1 MSVSSPFIARP
12 IATSLLGVAVL
23 LGGVLGYL
31 WLPISSLPQVD
42 FPTIQ
47 VTTQLP
53 GASPDVMASLV
64 TAPLERNFGQIPS
77 LQLMTSSSS
86 FGVSQITLQF
96 VLNRDIDA
104 AAQDV
109 QAAINAS
116 GSTLPKNLP
125 YPPVYSKV
133 NPADAPMVTLAITSS
148 TISMRAL
155 SDIAD
160 TLLAQRL
167 SEVTGVGRVTVQ
179 GNIRPAIR
187 IQADL
192 SRLANYGIAMEDLR
206 NVIMAANV
214 AGPKGALD
222 GAHQSYTIGAN
233 DQIAAASAYRDIVI
247 TYLNG
252 APVLLRDVADIIDSL
267 ENSKVAGFYQGNPAI
282 VVDIQRQPGANVIE
296 TTQRI
301 KNELPKLQRSMPV
314 GATLTIVHDA
324 TASIRA
330 SVRDVQFTLVL
341 SVALVITVV
350 LIFLRTIRATIIA
363 GVALPLSL
371 IATFGIMWFCG
382 FSLDNLSLMALTI
395 GTGFVVDDA
404 IVMIE
409 NIVRHM
415 EEGEAPFEAALRGA
429 SEIGFT
435 VISLT
440 VSLIAVFIPLLFMT
454 GLVGRMFREFALTL
468 TIAVVTSAVVS
479 LTLTPMMCSRL
490 LRHQS
495 TASAG
500 GGITHI
506 FHRAIDWSVEV
517 YRRTLEWVLRHEK
530 LTLLVTAAT
539 LVATVW
545 LYVIIPK
552 GFLPLQDT
560 GLVFAVMEG
569 GQEIS
574 FAEMKRLQATVESA
588 LRKDPDVTGV
598 VSVIGVTPINATP
611 NAGRLAVTLRSRDE
625 RKASVTAIIERLQH
639 AVAAVPGVIVFFQ
652 PVQDIQISTRVSRA
666 QYQYTL
672 SGTDASEVGTWAA
685 KLAQQLQSSPLLA
698 DVASEAQDNGFRLQV
713 QVDRETAGRLGIS
726 MQTIIDTLSDAF
738 GQRQISTIYGQSN
751 QYRVILEAKPEYQND
766 PSSLTK
772 LYVPASGVQAVAQ
785 STSLTSTSPT
795 VIPGV
800 SGSSMV
806 PLSTFARFEN
816 RTAPLVI
823 AHQEQFP
830 AVTISFNLA
839 PYAALSDAVAAISQ
853 AERAIGMPTSVI
865 GSYSGDAAEFAKSLA
880 GEPWL
885 ILAAAVTIYIV
896 LGVLYESFI
905 HPLTILSTLPSA
917 GVGAL
922 LALMLYKQ
930 DLSVVA
936 LIGIVL
942 LMGIVKK
949 NAIMMID
956 FALEAERK
964 QGLSPRDSI
973 VQACLLRFRPIMMT
987 TLAALF
993 GAIPL
998 AFEQGTGSEL
1008 RNPLG
1013 ITIIGGL
1020 LLSQL
1025 LTLYTTPVIYLAMER
1040 LKDALRPRGAAA
1052 DRARP
1057 AGNSRTVA
1065 ARGGVRSDMAFTS
1078 FSEPFIR
1085 RPVATTLLAVGLFL
1099 TGAVAYRFLPVAS
1112 MPTVDFPT
1120 INVTATRPGADPETM
1135 AATVAAPLERRLG
1148 EIAGVTELT
1157 SRSSLGNTRI
1167 TIQFDLTRNID
1178 GAARDVQAAINAAL
1192 TDLPGDLQSTT
1203 DLPQIESRRH
1213 ADHDPGADLEGRS
1226 AEHAL

>member
-23 LGGVLGYL
+23 LGGMLGYL
-31 WLPISSLPQVD
+31 WLPVSSLPQVD

-53 GASPDVMASLV
+53 GANPDVMASLV

-116 GSTLPKNLP
+116 GATLPRNLP
-125 YPPVYSKV
+125 YPPVYAKV

-148 TISMRAL
+148 TMSMRAL

-167 SEVTGVGRVTVQ
+167 AEVTGVGRVTVQ

-187 IQADL
+187 VRADL
-192 SRLANYGIAMEDLR
+192 SRIANYGIAMEDLR

-222 GAHQSYTIGAN
+222 GTHQSYSIGAN

-252 APVLLRDVADIIDSL
+252 APVLLRDVADIVDDL
-267 ENSKVAGFYQGNPAI
+267 ENTKVAGFYQGQPAI

-363 GVALPLSL
+363 GVTLPLSI

-415 EEGEAPFEAALRGA
+415 EDGESAFESALHGA

-495 TASAG
+495 TATAG
-500 GGITHI
+500 GGFTHV
-506 FHRAIDWSVEV
+506 FHRAIDWSVEI
-517 YRRTLEWVLRHEK
+517 YRRTLEWVLRHEQ
-530 LTLLVTAAT
+530 LTLMVTAGT

-545 LYVIIPK
+545 LYIIIPK

-560 GLVFAVMEG
+560 GLIFAVMEG
-569 GQEIS
+569 GQEVS
-574 FAEMKRLQATVESA
+574 FAEMKRLQATVEQT

-598 VSVIGVTPINATP
+598 ISVVGVTPINATP

-625 RKASVTAIIERLQH
+625 RKTPVSAIIDRLQRE
-639 AVAAVPGVIVFFQ
+639 VAAVPGVVVYFQ
-652 PVQDIQISTRVSRA
+652 PVQDIQISTRLSRA
-666 QYQYTL
+666 QFQYTL
-672 SGTDASEVGTWAA
+672 SGTDANEVGLWAA
-685 KLAQQLQSSPLLA
+685 RLAAELQSSPVLR

-726 MQTIIDTLSDAF
+726 MQTVVDTLSDAF

-766 PSSLTK
+766 PSALTK

-800 SGSSMV
+800 SGSPMV

-816 RTAPLVI
+816 TTAPLVI

-839 PYAALSDAVAAISQ
+839 AGGALSDAVAAISR
-853 AERAIGMPTSVI
+853 AERTIGMPTSVI

-922 LALMLYKQ
+922 LALMIYKQ

-993 GAIPL
+993 GALPL

-1040 LKDALRPRGAAA
+1040 LK
-1052 DRARP
+1052 ARMSP
-1057 AGNSRTVA
+1057 
-1065 ARGGVRSDMAFTS
+1065 
-1078 FSEPFIR
+1078 PQ
-1085 RPVATTLLAVGLFL
+1085 
-1099 TGAVAYRFLPVAS
+1099 
-1112 MPTVDFPT
+1112 
-1120 INVTATRPGADPETM
+1120 
-1135 AATVAAPLERRLG
+1135 PLQ
-1148 EIAGVTELT
+1148 TEL
-1157 SRSSLGNTRI
+1157 
-1167 TIQFDLTRNID
+1167 
-1178 GAARDVQAAINAAL
+1178 
-1192 TDLPGDLQSTT
+1192 DLPEAPEPSQH
-1203 DLPQIESRRH
+1203 P
-1213 ADHDPGADLEGRS
+1213 
-1226 AEHAL
+1226 AE

>member
-1 MSVSSPFIARP
+1 MSVSSPFIHRP
-12 IATSLLGVAVL
+12 IATSLLGIAVM

-31 WLPISSLPQVD
+31 WLPVSSLPQVD

-53 GASPDVMASLV
+53 GASPDVMTSLV

-77 LQLMTSSSS
+77 MQLMTSSSS
-86 FGVSQITLQF
+86 FGISQITLQF
-96 VLNRDIDA
+96 ELNRDIDA

-116 GSTLPKNLP
+116 GSVLPKNLP

-133 NPADAPMVTLAITSS
+133 NPADAPMVTLALTSS
-148 TISMRAL
+148 TISLRAL
-155 SDIAD
+155 SDVAD

-167 SEVTGVGRVTVQ
+167 SELTGVGRVTVQ

-192 SRLANYGIAMEDLR
+192 SRLANYGIALEDLR
-206 NVIMAANV
+206 NVIVAANV

-222 GAHQSYTIGAN
+222 GAHQSYTISAN
-233 DQIAAASAYRDIVI
+233 DQLVAAAGYRNIVI
-247 TYLNG
+247 TYRNG
-252 APVLLRDVADIIDSL
+252 APVLLKDVANVIDGL
-267 ENSKVAGFYQGNPAI
+267 ENSKVGGFYKGLPAV

-296 TTQRI
+296 TVQRV
-301 KNELPKLQRSMPV
+301 NAELPKLQRAMPV

-330 SVRDVQFTLVL
+330 SVRDVQFTLIL

-371 IATFGIMWFCG
+371 IATFGVMWFCG

-415 EEGEAPFEAALRGA
+415 EDGEDPFEAALRGA

-490 LRHQS
+490 LRQGAAEP
-495 TASAG
+495 ASGGG
-500 GGITHI
+500 GGI
-506 FHRAIDWSVEV
+506 FHRLVDWSVEG
-517 YRRTLEWVLRHEK
+517 YRRSLDWVLRHET

-539 LVATVW
+539 LVATVA
-545 LYVIIPK
+545 LYVVVPK

-560 GLVFAVMEG
+560 GLIFAVMEG
-569 GQEIS
+569 GPEVS
-574 FAEMKRLQATVESA
+574 FTEMKRLQGAVEGA
-588 LRKDPDVTGV
+588 IRGDPDVTGV
-598 VSVIGVTPINATP
+598 VSMIGVTPINATP
-611 NAGRLAVTLRSRDE
+611 NAGRLAITLRARDE
-625 RKASVTAIIERLQH
+625 RKSPVTAVIERLQR
-639 AVAAVPGVIVFFQ
+639 AVAAVPGVVVYFQ
-652 PVQDIQISTRVSRA
+652 PVQDIQISTRVSRG

-672 SGTDASEVGTWAA
+672 TGSDAKEVGDWASQLA
-685 KLAQQLQSSPLLA
+685 KELQTSTVLR
-698 DVASEAQDNGFRLQV
+698 DVASEAQDNGFTMQV
-713 QVDRETAGRLGIS
+713 QIDRETAGRLGVS
-726 MQTIIDTLSDAF
+726 VQTVVDTLSDAF
-738 GQRQISTIYGQSN
+738 GQRQISTIYGQAN
-751 QYRVILEAKPEYQND
+751 QYRVILEAMPDYQND
-766 PSSLTK
+766 PASLAK

-785 STSLTSTSPT
+785 SNSLTSNSPT

-800 SGSSMV
+800 SGSPMV
-806 PLSTFARFEN
+806 PLSTIAHFEPV
-816 RTAPLVI
+816 TASLVI
-823 AHQEQFP
+823 SHQEQFP

-839 PYAALSDAVAAISQ
+839 PDAALSDAVRTITQ
-853 AERAIGMPTSVI
+853 AEQTIGMPTSVI

-922 LALMLYKQ
+922 LALMLCGQ

-964 QGLSPRDSI
+964 QGLSPRESI

-998 AFEQGTGSEL
+998 AFESGTGSEL

-1040 LKDALRPRGAAA
+1040 LK
-1052 DRARP
+1052 
-1057 AGNSRTVA
+1057 
-1065 ARGGVRSDMAFTS
+1065 
-1078 FSEPFIR
+1078 
-1085 RPVATTLLAVGLFL
+1085 
-1099 TGAVAYRFLPVAS
+1099 
-1112 MPTVDFPT
+1112 
-1120 INVTATRPGADPETM
+1120 TRVSAP
-1135 AATVAAPLERRLG
+1135 APLQ
-1148 EIAGVTELT
+1148 TEL
-1157 SRSSLGNTRI
+1157 
-1167 TIQFDLTRNID
+1167 
-1178 GAARDVQAAINAAL
+1178 
-1192 TDLPGDLQSTT
+1192 DLPDQPEPS
-1203 DLPQIESRRH
+1203 QQR
-1213 ADHDPGADLEGRS
+1213 A
-1226 AEHAL
+1226 AE